1 MNGLLTGAPPAPVP
15 AVMRPRGAGE
25 RSGAAE
31 ARSGA
36 EFGAA
41 LSAVSGAGQRDRGR
55 PEPTRDDSTPSATV
69 MSPTG
74 SAAGLV
80 TPTTGNPGAA
90 ATGAATDDDDAVTS
104 DAATTEPVAQS
115 VANVLT
121 PGVSAAL
128 AATGTGTVQGVVGQ
142 DPAAGTLATPAATAT
157 TGDDATAE
165 TPDPTAVAGTG
176 TPTPALPNPA
186 LSNPALSNAALLNT
200 VSLVAAAMSTAPA
213 APTASSSATASAA
226 SSTAPAAGVVGTPAT
241 APTGAALAS
250 GATAAAQPTAPAGR
264 PTVAAAAAAATATA
278 SEQHPAVQ
286 HTPAALPG
294 AQSAAATPA
303 TAATP
308 AGHVPT
314 AAGADQ
320 GGASLPAGP
329 GTVDAPVDAPVV
341 LAVPATAAPV
351 SSTPTAAPSA
361 PTLPAAP
368 QPVAQQLAR
377 PLFTLAHAGPGE
389 HVLTVQLTP
398 EALGPVTVRAHV
410 TGHGMHVE
418 LFAASDVGRDAV
430 RQILPDLRRDSGGST
445 TLDLSAQNHP
455 ADAGAD
461 GRDRAAADTAGRDGT
476 GRETDHPADRE
487 ARPGP
492 ATTLP
497 SAPTTVRTAG
507 LDVLA

>member
-1 MNGLLTGAPPAPVP
+1 MNALLTGAPLAPVP

-41 LSAVSGAGQRDRGR
+41 LSAVSA
-55 PEPTRDDSTPSATV
+55 SSAV
-69 MSPTG
+69 
-74 SAAGLV
+74 
-80 TPTTGNPGAA
+80 PGAA
-90 ATGAATDDDDAVTS
+90 TDDAVTS
-104 DAATTEPVAQS
+104 DGATTQLVTAQS
-115 VANVLT
+115 APNVLT
-121 PGVSAAL
+121 PGVAAAL
-128 AATGTGTVQGVVGQ
+128 AGTGTGTVQPVVGQ
-142 DPAAGTLATPAATAT
+142 DLAAGTVATPATTAT

-165 TPDPTAVAGTG
+165 TPDPTADAAAGTSN
-176 TPTPALPNPA
+176 PTLSNPA
-186 LSNPALSNAALLNT
+186 LSNPALSNP
-200 VSLVAAAMSTAPA
+200 VSLVAAMGTAPV
-213 APTASSSATASAA
+213 APVASSSATASAA

-250 GATAAAQPTAPAGR
+250 AATAAAQPTAPAGQ
-264 PTVAAAAAAATATA
+264 PAAVAAATAAVAA
-278 SEQHPAVQ
+278 SEQHPAAQ
-286 HTPAALPG
+286 QTPAALPG
-294 AQSAAATPA
+294 TQAASAAAPA
-303 TAATP
+303 TATTP

-329 GTVDAPVDAPVV
+329 GTGDAPVV

-455 ADAGAD
+455 ADAGAE

-476 GRETDHPADRE
+476 GRETDHSASRE

-497 SAPTTVRTAG
+497 SVPTTVRTAG
-507 LDVLA
+507 LVVLA

>member
-55 PEPTRDDSTPSATV
+55 PEPTRDNGTPSAPTV
-69 MSPTG
+69 SPTG

-90 ATGAATDDDDAVTS
+90 ATGAATDDDAVTS
-104 DAATTEPVAQS
+104 DAAMTEPVAQS

-121 PGVSAAL
+121 PGVAAAL
-128 AATGTGTVQGVVGQ
+128 AGTGTVTSQAVVGQ
-142 DPAAGTLATPAATAT
+142 DPAAGTVAAPATTAT

-165 TPDPTAVAGTG
+165 TPDHTAVAGTG
-176 TPTPALPNPA
+176 TPTPA

-213 APTASSSATASAA
+213 APIASSSATASAA

-250 GATAAAQPTAPAGR
+250 GATAAAQPTAPAGQ
-264 PTVAAAAAAATATA
+264 PAAAVTVTAPG
-278 SEQHPAVQ
+278 QHPAVR
-286 HTPAALPG
+286 HTAAALPG
-294 AQSAAATPA
+294 AQAASAAAGTA
-303 TAATP
+303 TTP

-314 AAGADQ
+314 AAVADQ

-329 GTVDAPVDAPVV
+329 GTGDAPVV

-351 SSTPTAAPSA
+351 SASSTAAPSA

-410 TGHGMHVE
+410 NGHGMHVE

-455 ADAGAD
+455 ADAGAE

-476 GRETDHPADRE
+476 GRETDHPASRE

-492 ATTLP
+492 ATPLP

>member
-1 MNGLLTGAPPAPVP
+1 MNALLTGAAPAPVP

-55 PEPTRDDSTPSATV
+55 PEPTRDDGTPSATTV
-69 MSPTG
+69 SPTG
-74 SAAGLV
+74 SASGLV
-80 TPTTGNPGAA
+80 APTTGTPGAVTSDA
-90 ATGAATDDDDAVTS
+90 ATNDDAVTS
-104 DAATTEPVAQS
+104 DAAMTEPVAQS

-128 AATGTGTVQGVVGQ
+128 AGTGTVTSQAVVGQ

-165 TPDPTAVAGTG
+165 TPDPTAEAATG
-176 TPTPALPNPA
+176 TSNTALSNTA
-186 LSNPALSNAALLNT
+186 LSNP
-200 VSLVAAAMSTAPA
+200 VSLVAAMGTAPM
-213 APTASSSATASAA
+213 APVTSSSATASAA

-250 GATAAAQPTAPAGR
+250 GATAAAQPTAPAGQ
-264 PTVAAAAAAATATA
+264 PAAVAAATAAVAA
-278 SEQHPAVQ
+278 SEQHPAVR
-286 HTPAALPG
+286 HTAAALPG
-294 AQSAAATPA
+294 AQSAAAAAA

-308 AGHVPT
+308 AGHVAT
-314 AAGADQ
+314 AAGTDQ

-329 GTVDAPVDAPVV
+329 GTVDAPVV
-341 LAVPATAAPV
+341 LPVPATTATV

-361 PTLPAAP
+361 PAMPATAP

-398 EALGPVTVRAHV
+398 DALGPVTVRAHV

-418 LFAASDVGRDAV
+418 LFAASDAGRDAV

-476 GRETDHPADRE
+476 GRETDHPAGRE
-487 ARPGP
+487 ARTGP
-492 ATTLP
+492 APSLP

>member
-1 MNGLLTGAPPAPVP
+1 MNALLTGAPLAPVP

-31 ARSGA
+31 VRSGA

-41 LSAVSGAGQRDRGR
+41 LTAVSASSAVPGAGQRDRGR
-55 PEPTRDDSTPSATV
+55 PEPTRDDGTPSATTV
-69 MSPTG
+69 SPTA
-74 SAAGLV
+74 SASGLV
-80 TPTTGNPGAA
+80 APTTGTPGAVTSDA
-90 ATGAATDDDDAVTS
+90 ATNDDAVTS
-104 DAATTEPVAQS
+104 DAAMTEPVAQS

-128 AATGTGTVQGVVGQ
+128 AGTGTVTSQAVVGQ
-142 DPAAGTLATPAATAT
+142 DPAAGTLATPAAPAT

-165 TPDPTAVAGTG
+165 TPGPTAVAGTG

-250 GATAAAQPTAPAGR
+250 AATAAAQPTAPAGQ
-264 PTVAAAAAAATATA
+264 PTAAAAAAAALTVTAA
-278 SEQHPAVQ
+278 DQHPAVR
-286 HTPAALPG
+286 HTTAALPG
-294 AQSAAATPA
+294 TQAASAAAPA
-303 TAATP
+303 TATTP
-308 AGHVPT
+308 AGHVAT
-314 AAGADQ
+314 AAGTDQ

-329 GTVDAPVDAPVV
+329 GTGDAPVV

-351 SSTPTAAPSA
+351 SSTPTAAPA
-361 PTLPAAP
+361 MPATAP

-377 PLFTLAHAGPGE
+377 SLFTLAHAGPGE

-398 EALGPVTVRAHV
+398 DALGPVTVRAHV

-418 LFAASDVGRDAV
+418 LFAASDAGRDAV

-455 ADAGAD
+455 ADARSE
-461 GRDRAAADTAGRDGT
+461 GRDRAAADTTGDRT
-476 GRETDHPADRE
+476 GRETDHPASRE
-487 ARPGP
+487 ARTGP
-492 ATTLP
+492 ATPLP

>member
-55 PEPTRDDSTPSATV
+55 PEPTRDNGTPSAPTV
-69 MSPTG
+69 SPTG

-90 ATGAATDDDDAVTS
+90 ATGAATDDDAVTS
-104 DAATTEPVAQS
+104 DAAMTEPVAQS

-121 PGVSAAL
+121 PGVAAAL
-128 AATGTGTVQGVVGQ
+128 AGTGTVTSQAVVGQ
-142 DPAAGTLATPAATAT
+142 DPAAGTVAAPATTAT

-165 TPDPTAVAGTG
+165 TPDHTAVAGTG
-176 TPTPALPNPA
+176 TPTPA

-213 APTASSSATASAA
+213 APIASSSATASAA

-250 GATAAAQPTAPAGR
+250 GATAAAQPTAPAGQ
-264 PTVAAAAAAATATA
+264 PAAAVTVTAPG
-278 SEQHPAVQ
+278 QHPAVR
-286 HTPAALPG
+286 HTAAALPG
-294 AQSAAATPA
+294 AQAASAAAGTA
-303 TAATP
+303 TTP

-314 AAGADQ
+314 AAVADQ

-329 GTVDAPVDAPVV
+329 GTGDAPVV

-351 SSTPTAAPSA
+351 SASSTAAPSA

-455 ADAGAD
+455 ADAGAE

-476 GRETDHPADRE
+476 GRETDHPASRE

-492 ATTLP
+492 ATPLP

>member
-1 MNGLLTGAPPAPVP
+1 MNALLTGAPPAPVP
-15 AVMRPRGAGE
+15 AVVRPRGAGE

-41 LSAVSGAGQRDRGR
+41 LTAVSASSAVPGAGQRDRGR
-55 PEPTRDDSTPSATV
+55 PEPTRDDGTPSATTV
-69 MSPTG
+69 SPTG
-74 SAAGLV
+74 SAAGTV
-80 TPTTGNPGAA
+80 APTTGTPGAA
-90 ATGAATDDDDAVTS
+90 ATGSATDDDDAVTS

-121 PGVSAAL
+121 PGVAAAL
-128 AATGTGTVQGVVGQ
+128 AGEGTARLQAVVGQ
-142 DPAAGTLATPAATAT
+142 DPAAGTVATPATTAT

-176 TPTPALPNPA
+176 TPTPAL
-186 LSNPALSNAALLNT
+186 SNAALSNAALLNT

-213 APTASSSATASAA
+213 APIASSSATASAA

-250 GATAAAQPTAPAGR
+250 GATAVAQPTAPAGQ
-264 PTVAAAAAAATATA
+264 PAAAAAAVTVTAA
-278 SEQHPAVQ
+278 GQHPAVR
-286 HTPAALPG
+286 HTAAALPG
-294 AQSAAATPA
+294 AQAASAAAG

-308 AGHVPT
+308 AGHVAT

-329 GTVDAPVDAPVV
+329 GTVDAPVV

-361 PTLPAAP
+361 PAMPATAP

-398 EALGPVTVRAHV
+398 DALGPVTVRAHV

-418 LFAASDVGRDAV
+418 LFAASDAGRDAV

-455 ADAGAD
+455 ADAGSE
-461 GRDRAAADTAGRDGT
+461 GRDRAAADTTGDRT
-476 GRETDHPADRE
+476 GRETDHPASRE
-487 ARPGP
+487 ARTGP
-492 ATTLP
+492 ATSLP